1 MMASLFAL
9 HVTPEPAVKK
19 AHMMQ
24 PQKLGSCLKFG
35 HLSLKLWDTVVHTV
49 IKPHPLSLM

>member
-35 HLSLKLWDTVVHTV
+35 HLSLKLWDTVVHTD
-49 IKPHPLSLM
+49 L